1 MSSEHLFI
9 TSGSKYYSFLAGK
22 KVLMP
27 VRKSEN
33 VRAEEI
39 TLKNVVPIGSLKI
52 YSLSD
57 IKTDTPGEWYSEVNG
72 LYYSEIKGITQDIVK
87 TVWQWGFSSIYL
99 LNITDKQLEE
109 MFKEPL
115 VLGVYLK
122 DSVRQKEEAK
132 KLVEYCKKRN
142 IRYYVAGV
150 GYGKIDEHYRQKQNE
165 FSGYNIL
172 KENGINNI
180 PVIGVLIP
188 TRGDRPEFLSRAKMM
203 IKRQT
208 LQPDMVEVVDD
219 QPKSEKPDITWR
231 YRIGCERLFAKGCDF
246 VIFWEDDDW
255 YSSQYI
261 ETMFSK
267 WVENGR
273 PKLFG
278 IQDTSYYHIG
288 TKKYLSINH
297 PGRASM
303 MATAVSREISG
314 IHWGDDNNP
323 YTDIYIWKQV
333 QGVTFA
339 PDKKIC
345 LGIKHGIGLCGGA
358 GHNANWQR
366 YDKDDKNGAF
376 LKATVGEDYDYYT
389 SISPKSN
396 FRYELKQHSK
406 RPFLSIITRRYKRP
420 KGFAKH
426 QEAINGLTSKDF
438 EQIFIIDEVG
448 RGLHEAN
455 RSFAYVSDMISGKW
469 VYLLDDDDFFV
480 RYNIIEELK
489 EIDRQHSPDVILFR
503 MIIKTGYKD
512 NRYPTE
518 EVWEKS
524 PKIAHIGGSCF
535 VVTKEIYQKY
545 IHHFGQ
551 PRCGDFHF
559 INEVWKANPKVYW
572 HDVLVAETGK
582 VSKGAPE

>member
-1 MSSEHLFI
+1 MLVGRTVMMPAKKAVNI
-9 TSGSKYYSFLAGK
+9 RKVAGRFNRES
-22 KVLMP
+22 VLP
-27 VRKSEN
+27 DVRVYN
-33 VRAEEI
+33 
-39 TLKNVVPIGSLKI
+39 
-52 YSLSD
+52 LSD
-57 IKTDTPGEWYSEVNG
+57 DKTGADGEWYSEVNE
-72 LYYSEIKGITQDIVK
+72 LYYSEVADISREVIKISAECGC
-87 TVWQWGFSSIYL
+87 GSIYL
-99 LNITDKQLEE
+99 LNTSYKELEE

-122 DSVRQKEEAK
+122 DAVRQQEEASR
-132 KLVEYCKKRN
+132 LVDYCKKRN
-142 IRYYVAGV
+142 LKYYIAGV
-150 GYGKIDEHYRQKQNE
+150 PYGKIEEHYRQKEQELSN
-165 FSGYNIL
+165 FNVL
-172 KENGINNI
+172 TENGIRSI

-188 TRGDRPEFLSRAKMM
+188 TRGDRPQFLKRAKEM
-203 IKRQT
+203 IGRQT
-208 LQPDMVEVVDD
+208 LKPDMVEIVDD
-219 QPKSEKPDITWR
+219 LPTSDKPDITRR
-231 YRIGCERLFAKGCDF
+231 YRIGCERLFSKGCDF
-246 VIFWEDDDW
+246 ILFWEDDDW
-255 YSSQYI
+255 YSSEYI
-261 ETMFSK
+261 ETMFAK
-267 WVENGR
+267 WMEHGK
-273 PKLFG
+273 PSLFG
-278 IQDTSYYHIG
+278 IHDTRYYHVGI
-288 TKKYLSINH
+288 KKYLSMQH

-303 MATAVSREISG
+303 MATAVGRG
-314 IHWGDDNNP
+314 IIGVNWGDDNNP
-323 YTDIYIWKQV
+323 YTDMHIWKQV
-333 QGVTFA
+333 QGVTFT

-389 SISPKSN
+389 SISPKNN

-518 EVWEKS
+518 EVWGKS

-551 PRCGDFHF
+551 PKCGDFHF
-559 INEVWKANPKVYW
+559 INELWKANPKVYW